1 MPLGFATATT
11 EPLTLPRGSLGL
23 LNSVVG
29 RVATYITP
37 GGLFSTADALPRA
50 PVVIFCALT
59 EERRAARETERMVV
73 ANILQGVVVSLGNF
87 CK

>member
-1 MPLGFATATT
+1 
-11 EPLTLPRGSLGL
+11 
-23 LNSVVG
+23 
-29 RVATYITP
+29 
-37 GGLFSTADALPRA
+37 LPRA